1 MILAIETATNI
12 CSVAYQNESGE
23 FFEKRVEARGSHS
36 EKLFL
41 FIKALME
48 EHQFSIGDLSAVL
61 VSEGPG
67 SYTGLRIA
75 ASGVKGL
82 LFDVNVPL
90 YSVQTMASFTCS
102 ALAEESQIST
112 IHSIIDA
119 RRVHVYHQQF
129 GVKDGVISTD
139 DTVEVIPI
147 KSFEAMIQPGDVLI
161 GTGIERLDAGLLSK
175 VNTFGKKSVSARS
188 LIKLY
193 HRREA
198 SNFMQKVSPGQFDPK
213 YYTSNQV

>member
-1 MILAIETATNI
+1 MILAIETATNV

-23 FFEKRVEARGSHS
+23 VFEKRVDAQGSHS

-41 FIKALME
+41 FIKELMK
-48 EHQFSIGDLSAVL
+48 EHQFSIGELSALL

-82 LFDVNVPL
+82 LFSANIPL
-90 YSVQTMASFTCS
+90 YKVSTMASFACS
-102 ALAEESQIST
+102 ALAEENQTST

-129 GVKDGVISTD
+129 SIKDGTIMTD

-147 KSFEAMIQPGDVLI
+147 ESFETMVQPGDVII
-161 GTGIERLDAGLLSK
+161 GTGIERLDTDLLSK
-175 VNTFGKKSVSARS
+175 IRTFGKKSISARS
-188 LIKLY
+188 LIGLY

-198 SNFMQKVSPGQFDPK
+198 SSFMQKISPDQFDPR
-213 YYTSNQV
+213 YYTSSQV